1 MKKFALFLMMLL
13 GVSFLTIGCNK
24 PAATEGGDEQP
35 AATETEATGEEAA
48 EEATGE
54 AAEEGAEGEAAEGES
69 AG

>member
-35 AATETEATGEEAA
+35 AATDTEATGEGAT
-48 EEATGE
+48 EEATE
-54 AAEEGAEGEAAEGES
+54 QTTEEGAEGEAAQEGS